1 MARRSP
7 STALSPRWWLSQGNA
22 PQTIEGWLIYRDRER
37 QKLEYRKRAGEEVED
52 AIIPVGMT
60 SILPAAPTGL
70 WIRGFWSGVLGNR
83 YGVEVAF
90 TDRSG
95 ENHWIRHA
103 TGKLEDLPED
113 PITYYLGAGP
123 HDLQIPER
131 LPELFVYER
140 REHLAGRGE
149 RCPLI

>member
-7 STALSPRWWLSQGNA
+7 VYRIVAAMVALQGNA
-22 PQTIEGWLIYRDRER
+22 PRTIEGWLKYRDRER

-60 SILPAAPTGL
+60 SILPSGTYRLWIPGL
-70 WIRGFWSGVLGNR
+70 WSGALGNR

-131 LPELFVYER
+131 LP
-140 REHLAGRGE
+140 
-149 RCPLI
+149 